1 MCCICFGTTFCL
13 TLFAGNAFKPV
24 GGGAVG
30 WAAHTR
36 KNDSMPVGGFFYGYG
51 LPVGK
56 RDGAVGFLRLQ
67 RLCLDFSF
75 AFE

>member
-1 MCCICFGTTFCL
+1 MCCICFGTSFCL
-13 TLFAGNAFKPV
+13 TLFAGNADEPV
-24 GGGAVG
+24 GGGGRAVG

-36 KNDSMPVGGFFYGYG
+36 KNDLMPVGGFFYGYG
-51 LPVGK
+51 LP
-56 RDGAVGFLRLQ
+56 VGFLRLQ